1 MRWSPPNPRNR
12 FLPTRRLMSEGRLF
26 IVTAPSG
33 AGKTSLLRELLN
45 REERLAVS
53 ISHTTRPM
61 RKGEEDGVDYYFVS
75 PEEFERIK
83 GQGGFLE
90 HAEVFGNRYGTSRA
104 EVERLQ
110 NEGLDVIL
118 EIDWQGAQL
127 VRQKIPEAV
136 GIFILPPSLAV
147 LEARLRD
154 RGTDN
159 DDVISRRLDQA
170 RSDILHCKDFEHCVI
185 NDDFEE
191 AVERLRSL
199 IRNPSQADEDPRP
212 CHERVLKTS

>member
-1 MRWSPPNPRNR
+1 
-12 FLPTRRLMSEGRLF
+12 MSEGRLF

-33 AGKTSLLRELLN
+33 AGKTSLIRELLS

-75 PEEFERIK
+75 PEKFEQIS
-83 GQGGFLE
+83 GQDGFLE
-90 HAEVFGNRYGTSRA
+90 RAEVFDHLYGTSRT

-110 NEGLDVIL
+110 SEGLDVIL

-127 VRQKIPEAV
+127 VRQKMPEAV
-136 GIFILPPSLAV
+136 SIFILPPSLSV
-147 LEARLRD
+147 LEARLRN
-154 RGTDN
+154 RGTD
-159 DDVISRRLDQA
+159 DDGVISQRLAQA
-170 RSDILHCKDFEHCVI
+170 RSDILHCQDFEHCVI
-185 NDDFEE
+185 NDNFEE

-199 IRNPSQADEDPRP
+199 IQNPNQTDDDPRP
-212 CHERVLKTS
+212 CHKRVLGTS

>member
-1 MRWSPPNPRNR
+1 M
-12 FLPTRRLMSEGRLF
+12 TEGRLF

-33 AGKTSLLRELLN
+33 AGKTSLIRELLR
-45 REERLAVS
+45 REKHLSVS
-53 ISHTTRPM
+53 ISHTTRPA

-75 PEEFERIK
+75 PEEFERIS

-90 HAEVFGNRYGTSRA
+90 RAEVFGHQYGTART

-110 NEGLDVIL
+110 NKGLDVIL

-127 VRQKIPEAV
+127 VRQKMPEAV

-147 LEARLRD
+147 LEARLRS
-154 RGTDN
+154 RNTDN
-159 DDVISRRLDQA
+159 DAVIAQRLDQA
-170 RSDILHCKDFEHCVI
+170 RSDILHCEDFEYCLI

-191 AVERLRSL
+191 AVQQLHSL
-199 IRNPSQADEDPRP
+199 IQDPDQIDNDPRP
-212 CHERVLKTS
+212 CHERVLEKS

>member
-1 MRWSPPNPRNR
+1 
-12 FLPTRRLMSEGRLF
+12 MSEGRLF

-33 AGKTSLLRELLN
+33 AGKTSLIRELLR

-53 ISHTTRPM
+53 ISHTTRPV
-61 RKGEEDGVDYYFVS
+61 RNGEEDGVDYYFVP
-75 PEEFERIK
+75 PEEFERIS
-83 GQGGFLE
+83 GQDGFLE
-90 HAEVFGNRYGTSRA
+90 RAEVFGHLYGTSRA
-104 EVERLQ
+104 EVGRLQ
-110 NEGLDVIL
+110 GEGLDVIL

-127 VRQKIPEAV
+127 VRQKMSEAV

-154 RGTDN
+154 RGTDD

-170 RSDILHCKDFEHCVI
+170 RSDILHCRDFEHCVI

-191 AVERLRSL
+191 AVEQLRSL
-199 IRNPSQADEDPRP
+199 IQNPDQTDDDPRP
-212 CHERVLKTS
+212 CHERILETS

>member
-1 MRWSPPNPRNR
+1 
-12 FLPTRRLMSEGRLF
+12 MSEGRLF

-61 RKGEEDGVDYYFVS
+61 REGEEDGVDYYFVS
-75 PEEFERIK
+75 PEEFERIN
-83 GQGGFLE
+83 GQDGFLE
-90 HAEVFGNRYGTSRA
+90 RAEVFGNLYGTSRA
-104 EVERLQ
+104 EVKRLQ
-110 NEGLDVIL
+110 DEGLDVIL

-127 VRQKIPEAV
+127 VRQKMPDAV

-147 LEARLRD
+147 LDARLRD
-154 RGTDN
+154 RGTDD
-159 DDVISRRLDQA
+159 DDVISRRLNQA
-170 RSDILHCKDFEHCVI
+170 RSDILHCGDFEHCVI

-191 AVERLRSL
+191 TVGQLRSV
-199 IRNPSQADEDPRP
+199 IQNPDQADEDPRP
-212 CHERVLKTS
+212 CHERVLGAP

>member
-1 MRWSPPNPRNR
+1 
-12 FLPTRRLMSEGRLF
+12 MSKGRLF

-33 AGKTSLLRELLN
+33 AGKTSLIRELLN

-75 PEEFERIK
+75 PEEFEQIS
-83 GQGGFLE
+83 GQDGFLE
-90 HAEVFGNRYGTSRA
+90 RAEVFDHLYGTSRT

-110 NEGLDVIL
+110 SEGLDVIL

-127 VRQKIPEAV
+127 VRQKMPEAV
-136 GIFILPPSLAV
+136 SIFILPPSLAV
-147 LEARLRD
+147 LEARLRN
-154 RGTDN
+154 RGTD
-159 DDVISRRLDQA
+159 DDGVISQRLAQA
-170 RSDILHCKDFEHCVI
+170 RSDILHCQDFEHCVI

-191 AVERLRSL
+191 AVEQLRSL
-199 IRNPSQADEDPRP
+199 IQNPNQADDDPRP
-212 CHERVLKTS
+212 CHERVLETS

>member
-1 MRWSPPNPRNR
+1 
-12 FLPTRRLMSEGRLF
+12 MSEGRLF

-33 AGKTSLLRELLN
+33 AGKTSLIRELLS

-75 PEEFERIK
+75 PEEFERISR
-83 GQGGFLE
+83 QDGFLE
-90 HAEVFGNRYGTSRA
+90 RAEVFDHLYGTSRT
-104 EVERLQ
+104 EVERLRS
-110 NEGLDVIL
+110 EGLDVIL

-127 VRQKIPEAV
+127 VRQKMPEAV

-147 LEARLRD
+147 LEARLRN
-154 RGTDN
+154 RGTD
-159 DDVISRRLDQA
+159 DDGVISQRLAQA
-170 RSDILHCKDFEHCVI
+170 RSDILHCQDFEHCVI

-191 AVERLRSL
+191 AIERLRSL
-199 IRNPSQADEDPRP
+199 IQNPNQTDDDPRP
-212 CHERVLKTS
+212 CHKRVLETS

>member
-1 MRWSPPNPRNR
+1 
-12 FLPTRRLMSEGRLF
+12 MSEGRLF

-33 AGKTSLLRELLN
+33 AGKTSLLRELLG

-75 PEEFERIK
+75 PEEFEQIN
-83 GQGGFLE
+83 GQDGFLE
-90 HAEVFGNRYGTSRA
+90 RAEVFGNLYGTSRA
-104 EVERLQ
+104 EVKRLQ
-110 NEGLDVIL
+110 SEGLDVIL

-154 RGTDN
+154 RGTDD
-159 DDVISRRLDQA
+159 DDVISQRLDQA
-170 RSDILHCKDFEHCVI
+170 RSDILHCEDFEHCVI
-185 NDDFEE
+185 NDDFDG
-191 AVERLRSL
+191 AVARLQSL
-199 IRNPSQADEDPRP
+199 VQDPDQADEDLRP
-212 CHERVLKTS
+212 CYERIPGAS